1 MSSATEREDTFVKH
15 LERLRDTNDRA
26 ALARLRRGLGR
37 PPGTVAETF
46 PLVQPWLPDNMQSRR
61 ENAFYL
67 VASLFAS
74 HPEPG
79 GAGNLGAA
87 FARLAA
93 QRDSASIEQRF
104 VALLNCHEDDL
115 ADHLRHAVSL
125 LAASDVPVNWRQLLA
140 DVQHWGH
147 PSRSVQRR
155 WARSYWAGN
164 GPAEE

>member
-1 MSSATEREDTFVKH
+1 MNSRRDREDRFVKH
-15 LERLRDTNDRA
+15 LESLRDRGDRA

-37 PPGTVAETF
+37 APGTVAETF
-46 PLVQPWLPDNMQSRR
+46 PLVQPRLPEGMPPRQ

-74 HPEPG
+74 HPGPG
-79 GAGNLGAA
+79 EAGNLGAA

-115 ADHLRHAVSL
+115 PGHLRHAVSL

-140 DVQHWGH
+140 DVQRWGH
-147 PSRSVQRR
+147 PGRPVQRQ
-155 WARSYWAGN
+155 WARNYWAGN